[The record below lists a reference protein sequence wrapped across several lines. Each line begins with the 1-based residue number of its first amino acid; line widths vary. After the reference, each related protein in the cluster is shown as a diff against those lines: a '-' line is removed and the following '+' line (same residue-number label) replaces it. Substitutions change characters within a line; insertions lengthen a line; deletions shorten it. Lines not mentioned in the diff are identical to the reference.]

1 MNTGAKIN
9 LFMTTSTLNT
19 YRIIRDCFMQA
30 DRDKVELEIFQQ
42 NTADKKKKFKDKGKK
57 AIRRKKQLDNTRID
71 LVLRRIAKELDI
83 SEDKRKKAVE
93 SYNSVGTYLS
103 NHIKA
108 QVDIFPQGSFG
119 LGTVIKP
126 LSDEDDYDIDLVCKI
141 NKHFSNPKDLK
152 NEVGQAL
159 KESDRYSKMLQDE
172 GKRCWTLKYSEEAQ
186 YHMDILPSIT
196 DITYDKD
203 KKLKITN
210 KDEETGTYT
219 FTTTNPEAYFEWFNE
234 KQQEEKQRLIE
245 RFAVQNNKNIEEV
258 PEYEVKTTLQVALQI
273 LKRYRDKKFEDRL
286 DDKPISIILTTIMAQ
301 IYAGEN
307 NVYELIKNFSNNY
320 KKYIKIK
327 NGIEWVENPVNSEEN
342 FADKWQI
349 YPERKDAFKFFMT
362 ELKKDIV
369 NNTFITS
376 GNLFEESKSYKEM
389 FGTKIV

>member
-1 MNTGAKIN
+1 M
-9 LFMTTSTLNT
+9 
-19 YRIIRDCFMQA
+19 
-30 DRDKVELEIFQQ
+30 
-42 NTADKKKKFKDKGKK
+42 
-57 AIRRKKQLDNTRID
+57 DNTRID

-108 QVDIFPQGSFG
+108 QVDIFPQGSFR

-320 KKYIKIK
+320 KKYIKKK

-389 FGTKIV
+389 FGTKIVEKAYASIGEDARALRENGSMYINKDAKVNFEQEGKNVKEHKFFGQ